1 MIRYVPVNL
10 APLPLPVAPVMG
22 QLTPVKPQAPS
33 GIPSWGV
40 NLIIIGTGVALGI
53 GAYPYRR
60 KPVGD
65 LLVHAGGGMAGI
77 GIIFSILDLTGFRY
91 GQP

>member
-1 MIRYVPVNL
+1 MLRYTPVNL
-10 APLPLPVAPVMG
+10 IASPSPVVRMIG
-22 QLTPVKPQAPS
+22 QLTPQKPEPPS
-33 GIPSWGV
+33 GMPSWGV
-40 NLIIIGTGVALGI
+40 NLLIIGTGVALGI

-77 GIIFSILDLTGFRY
+77 GLIFAILDLVGFRR
-91 GQP
+91 GP

>member
-1 MIRYVPVNL
+1 MIPYSPVSL
-10 APLPLPVAPVMG
+10 KPLLG
-22 QLTPVKPQAPS
+22 QLTPQKPQAPV

-40 NLIIIGTGVALGI
+40 NLLIIGTGIALGI
-53 GAYPYRR
+53 GAYPYRK

-77 GIIFSILDLTGFRY
+77 GFIFAILDLAGFRPTS
-91 GQP
+91 QL